1 MNVESGFQ
9 LDLAGALRRR
19 GVMIAATAGLIFLV
33 GFWIA
38 MALPNEYRAYATL
51 LVQPQTVDQGLVKT
65 TGAETDLND
74 RLHLMSAQILS
85 RPRLSRVIDDLA
97 LYEDESRSMTRDEV
111 IDLMRDKVAVVPV
124 LPELEATLRTRRD
137 IEINTFR
144 VEFASGDARVA
155 ANVAQRLANDFIQ
168 EHISERV
175 QVSQKSLDFIA
186 AEQERLAKQIADV
199 EARIAEVKDANPGSL
214 PEDMMQ
220 TQRLIERAH
229 EAKRVAQRDL
239 DTARSDEAFW
249 GNQARA
255 SDGGSED
262 VSPGRRL
269 QQLELALDALRA
281 RGFTEKHPDVIVT
294 LQEIAEVKESIRQDA
309 ARGAPAEGEPKT
321 ATQRGALA
329 QQQRAQ
335 TRIQTAELEI
345 ERLDSTIA
353 DLQKQLE
360 ATPRVAEQLEAL
372 TRSHHSLS
380 QQLGDFNNRR
390 LEAEVRANL
399 ERRQLAEQFRVI
411 EPAFPPMQPSAP
423 NRIVILVVALM
434 IGMSLGVAAAVV
446 AESADSSVHGPVQL
460 QNEVGIP
467 VLASIPAILLA
478 PDIAA
483 RRRRWLRNL
492 GVAAAITLFMML
504 GGVVSYFVVNGASGG
519 AVVEADDEG
528 AAKVRDRALDL
539 LREPGARRGDRGGEA
554 EPEL

>member
-1 MNVESGFQ
+1 MNVETGFQ

-19 GVMIAATAGLIFLV
+19 GVMIAATAGMVFLV

-51 LVQPQTVDQGLVKT
+51 LVQPQTVDEGLVKT
-65 TGAETDLND
+65 AGGDTDLND
-74 RLHLMSAQILS
+74 RLHLMTAQILS
-85 RPRLSRVIDDLA
+85 RPRLSRVVDDLG

-111 IDLMRDKVAVVPV
+111 IDLMREKVAVVPV

-144 VEFASGDARVA
+144 VEFSSDDARVA
-155 ANVAQRLANDFIQ
+155 ASVAQRLANDFIQ

-186 AEQERLAKQIADV
+186 AEQERLAQQIAQV
-199 EARIAEVKDANPGSL
+199 EARIAQVKDENPGSL

-220 TQRLIERAH
+220 SQRLIERAH
-229 EAKRVAQRDL
+229 DAMRIAQRDL

-249 GNQARA
+249 GNQANA
-255 SDGGSED
+255 ADGGPDD
-262 VSPGRRL
+262 VSPARRL
-269 QQLELALDALRA
+269 QQLELGLDALRA

-309 ARGAPAEGEPKT
+309 TRAKPSEGEPKT
-321 ATQRGALA
+321 PSQRGALA

-335 TRIQTAELEI
+335 TRMRTAELEI
-345 ERLDSTIA
+345 ERLNESIEE
-353 DLQKQLE
+353 LQKQLE